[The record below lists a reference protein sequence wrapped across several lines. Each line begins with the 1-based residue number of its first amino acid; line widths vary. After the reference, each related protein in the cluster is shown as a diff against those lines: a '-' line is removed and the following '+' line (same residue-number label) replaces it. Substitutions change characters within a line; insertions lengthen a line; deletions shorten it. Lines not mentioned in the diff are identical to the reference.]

1 MVPAAVKA
9 IRVSPVNVSHPAW
22 ALITEIGQ
30 LSTLYHE
37 EEVRTSLLR
46 ERRMKYWWFVA
57 NG

>member
-9 IRVSPVNVSHPAW
+9 IRVSPVSVSHPAW

-30 LSTLYHE
+30 LSALYHE

-46 ERRMKYWWFVA
+46 ERRMRYW
-57 NG
+57 